1 MVQYQ
6 SFKKS
11 IINYNLITNFTLNL
25 RPPKGTSKPDPVI
38 SDEDEEDDAELIEA
52 KIVLRDVSTSG
63 K

>member
-1 MVQYQ
+1 MV
-6 SFKKS
+6 
-11 IINYNLITNFTLNL
+11 LIC

-63 K
+63 E